1 MAEIKEELKKYTLYS
16 VKDLEPVLGR
26 SAQTIK
32 NYLRTGKLKGAI
44 IAGQW
49 KVTEEAL
56 REFLGLDPKGE

>member
-1 MAEIKEELKKYTLYS
+1 MTEIRKDLEQYKLYS

-26 SAQTIK
+26 TAQTIK
-32 NYLRTGKLKGAI
+32 SYLKKGKLKGAI

-56 REFLGLDPKGE
+56 REFLGLDPKQ